1 MSKTD
6 ETREALNDVLDAGGY
21 TGSLTRWEAALAA
34 HERAVKAEAVAEV
47 VEFLDSQ
54 TGPDE
59 IVGWSRNAA
68 RSVQWWADATPYER
82 ETERK
87 ANRSALAA
95 FLGGDEA

>member
-6 ETREALNDVLDAGGY
+6 ETREALFDELNTLLDGGS
-21 TGSLTRWEAALAA
+21 GEISLALAA
-34 HERAVKAEAVAEV
+34 HERAIRAEAVAEV

-68 RSVQWWADATPYER
+68 RSVQ
-82 ETERK
+82 
-87 ANRSALAA
+87 
-95 FLGGDEA
+95 